1 MSRTPLRPPRR
12 GPAAIRTRIARAIS
26 GHARRERLTLMLLVV
41 ERLSPL
47 EIAAT
52 LGISV
57 RQVERTLDTLSI
69 ELARAARPVRPGRIR
84 RAA

>member
-1 MSRTPLRPPRR
+1 MSRTPVRRARR
-12 GPAAIRTRIARAIS
+12 GPDATRARIVRVI
-26 GHARRERLTLMLLVV
+26 GRHARRERLTLMLLLV

-47 EIAAT
+47 EIAVA

-57 RQVERTLDTLSI
+57 RQVERTLDQLFL
-69 ELARAARPVRPGRIR
+69 ELGRASRPSGFGRIR